1 MNRLLIL
8 SCSRSKRAEAELLP
22 AYERYDGP
30 SFRLLRRFLNQKLN
44 QPSVYILSAEYGLIH
59 SNQRIPFYDRQM
71 TKQRALELR
80 PTVTAKLKRIFNN
93 KLYDEAGEALVC
105 LGKDYFQVVDAD
117 GTLFSSTPLVKV
129 AEGSLGRKLSCLHDW
144 LYGHPPK
151 VSSSTQKKKDK
162 AVLRDVELDLTPTQV
177 FDIARTAIAERRGNP
192 TGFKSWYVTVDKVR
206 ISAKW
211 LVSQMTGV
219 PVSGFSTGEALGLLF
234 QLNIKVERV

>member
-8 SCSRSKRAEAELLP
+8 SCTQSKRPEAQLLP
-22 AYERYDGP
+22 AYKRYDGP
-30 SFRLLRRFLNQKLN
+30 SFRLLRRFLSQKLN
-44 QPSVYILSAEYGLIH
+44 PPSVYILSAEYGLIR

-71 TKQRALELR
+71 TRQRALELR
-80 PTVTAKLKRIFNN
+80 PTVAAKLKRIFNN
-93 KLYDEAGEALVC
+93 KLYDETGEAFVC

-151 VSSSTQKKKDK
+151 VSSSTLKTKGK
-162 AVLRDVELDLTPTQV
+162 AVLRGVELTLTPAQV
-177 FDIARTAIAERRGNP
+177 FSIARIGIAERRGDS

-206 ISAKW
+206 LSPKW
-211 LVSQMTGV
+211 LVSQLTGV
-219 PVSGFSTGEALGLLF
+219 PVSGFSTGEALRLLSH
-234 QLNIKVERV
+234 LGIKVERV